1 MNYVQSTL
9 LTKACRRNPEFREF
23 LKSIGLIRGREAS
36 PLAVIFAKR
45 VLMEGWK

>member
-1 MNYVQSTL
+1 MNTLQVTL

-23 LKSIGLIRGREAS
+23 LKSCGLIRGRVAA

-45 VLMEGWK
+45 VLMEGWR